1 MHTAGNAFATGHPKV
16 MHPRPLV
23 AVGISKKQR
32 IPAIKPTRNVGSDYE
47 FPSLRLSFHDKT
59 IDLQQTVMT
68 TL

>member
-1 MHTAGNAFATGHPKV
+1 M
-16 MHPRPLV
+16 V
-23 AVGISKKQR
+23 AVSINKKQR
-32 IPAIKPTRNVGSDYE
+32 IPAVKPTRNVGPEYE